1 MYGRPEVLQ
10 LPLSDLRIRKMEPKE
25 KPYMVRDDRGLYLEV
40 LPNGA
45 KYWRIRTWSNGKEK
59 KRSLGVYPVV
69 SLARARQKRDE
80 IQATIAAGQ
89 EPFKDKP
96 RGVTFSEVVKEW
108 LEKKVYPIRV
118 QRHAECLESRL
129 NRFVLPHIGNIPIE
143 SIQAADLLEVMRRIE
158 ARGIHET
165 AHRVLQSCGQVFRY
179 AVATARCQRDPSGDL
194 RGALQPAKIEHRAS
208 ITDPKE
214 IGGLMRAIDGFAGSP
229 IVKAALLLGV
239 YTFVRPGELRQAEW
253 AEVDLDKAEWKI
265 PAAKMKMRRPHI
277 VPLST
282 QSKHVL
288 RSIHILTGQERYV
301 FPSMR
306 TTERP
311 ISENTVN
318 AALRRMGYAKEE
330 LTGHGFRS
338 MASTILN
345 EQGWPPDAIERQ
357 LAHLDRDPVRAAY
370 NYAELLDVRRKMMG
384 HWANWLD
391 EQKGK

>member
-1 MYGRPEVLQ
+1 
-10 LPLSDLRIRKMEPKE
+10 
-25 KPYMVRDDRGLYLEV
+25 
-40 LPNGA
+40 
-45 KYWRIRTWSNGKEK
+45 
-59 KRSLGVYPVV
+59 
-69 SLARARQKRDE
+69 
-80 IQATIAAGQ
+80 
-89 EPFKDKP
+89 
-96 RGVTFSEVVKEW
+96 
-108 LEKKVYPIRV
+108 
-118 QRHAECLESRL
+118 
-129 NRFVLPHIGNIPIE
+129 
-143 SIQAADLLEVMRRIE
+143 
-158 ARGIHET
+158 
-165 AHRVLQSCGQVFRY
+165 
-179 AVATARCQRDPSGDL
+179 
-194 RGALQPAKIEHRAS
+194 
-208 ITDPKE
+208 
-214 IGGLMRAIDGFAGSP
+214 MRAIDGFAGSP

-277 VPLST
+277 VPLSI